1 MSTYDPRASLD
12 QAWQAT
18 RAQTALATQ
27 ILRNEDEYL
36 AGPKPDIGR
45 QVAPGVRELFVSCEP
60 ALALRQQFE
69 HLQPEFIAVHDV
81 GTASSRKLVAGIASA
96 AGSTM
101 HKLVIRRQGFGT
113 PLATLEYV
121 ELPIAEG
128 RQLRLYTT
136 ESEADTTSRQG
147 VARMLLGFS
156 RLGVLMVG
164 DLPAHVLA
172 ATLKPLHDDMLA
184 GPWPNRQ
191 LLFLPLASASTVA
204 AQGMDMA
211 RSSGV
216 SVRTTPQVTRPA
228 DAWSYIGSTWAR
240 MIDPSL
246 PAAPASAAPA
256 AAAVPARP
264 APAPAPAPAPVVRP
278 PSPPPA
284 TRPAALARAVAADTE
299 DTQPMVLSMRPMPDV
314 AVGRTRIAER
324 PQAGVLDLYVRRLAE
339 LTGMVSCCVFD
350 IASSRALA
358 HAGARPAAEEL
369 ARHGAELMAG
379 IAAGSRALGLGHAVP
394 DAAITLGAHHL
405 VLRAVPR
412 HPGLAMHAVL
422 DKSSANLTLARLQIQ
437 RLDALFDEAAA

>member
-27 ILRNEDEYL
+27 IQRNEDEYL

-45 QVAPGVRELFVSCEP
+45 QVAPGIRELFVSCEP

-69 HLQPEFIAVHDV
+69 HVQPEFIAVHDI

-101 HKLVIRRQGFGT
+101 QKLVIRRQGYGT

-136 ESEADTTSRQG
+136 ESEADTASRQG
-147 VARMLLGFS
+147 VARLLLAFS

-172 ATLKPLHDDMLA
+172 AALKPLHDDMLA

-191 LLFLPLASASTVA
+191 LLLLPLASASTVA
-204 AQGMDMA
+204 AQGMDLA

-216 SVRTTPQVTRPA
+216 NVRTTPQVTRPA

-240 MIDPSL
+240 LLDPSL
-246 PAAPASAAPA
+246 PAAQVAAAPA
-256 AAAVPARP
+256 PAQPAPPPPVARP
-264 APAPAPAPAPVVRP
+264 APAPVARPV
-278 PSPPPA
+278 PPA
-284 TRPAALARAVAADTE
+284 VARPAALARAIAAETE
-299 DTQPMVLSMRPMPDV
+299 DTQPMVLAMRPMPDV
-314 AVGRTRIAER
+314 PAERARAAER
-324 PQAGVLDLYVRRLAE
+324 PPAGVLDLYVRRLAD

-379 IAAGSRALGLGHAVP
+379 IAAGSRALGLGRGVP

-437 RLDALFDEAAA
+437 RLDTLFDQAAA